1 MLVALSQAWR
11 PFKDRGGGS
20 GPLGAGTNAVSIQSA
35 HGKPSRHPRTWCAPH
50 SPCIPASPPHT
61 ALLGAGRP
69 CVAAL
74 QTGEAVWQV
83 GGVPGLGPPQQAVSQ
98 AKLGVPSCA
107 KARRAAASPL
117 NRREST
123 LSGQQVAVLV
133 PTGRKLQNIVS
144 SFPGSLLATNTCSGR
159 G

>member
-107 KARRAAASPL
+107 KARRAAASSTGGKAPSVASRWQCWFPREESCKTLCPL
-117 NRREST
+117 S
-123 LSGQQVAVLV
+123 
-133 PTGRKLQNIVS
+133 
-144 SFPGSLLATNTCSGR
+144 PGSLLATNTCSGR